1 MNTYKCLKKQSLSE
15 KELSIVPLRDDDKFL
30 IMKWRNDQMYHLR
43 QNVKLTKKN
52 QTDYFENVISKLFL
66 MDKPT
71 QLLFSYLED
80 DACIGYGG
88 LVNISW
94 LDKRAEMSFLLNTEL
109 KSNQINYRNYLSTF
123 INFIKKIIFKELNFN
138 KLYTET
144 YSFREHHIKILEDND
159 FKEEA
164 VLKEHILNQEDKKFY
179 NSIFHS
185 IFKNNHE
192 E

>member
-1 MNTYKCLKKQSLSE
+1 MNTYKCLKQQSLSE

-52 QTDYFENVISKLFL
+52 QIDYFENIISKIFL

-71 QLLFSYLED
+71 QLLFSYLEN

-94 LDKRAEMSFLLNTEL
+94 FDKRAEMSFLLNTEL
-109 KSNQINYRNYLSTF
+109 KSNQINYSNYLSTF
-123 INFIKKIIFKELNFN
+123 INFIKKIIFKELDFN

-144 YSFREHHIKILEDND
+144 YSFREQHIKILEDND
-159 FKEEA
+159 FIEEG
-164 VLKEHILNQEDKKFY
+164 VLKEHIFNQENKKFY

-185 IFKNNHE
+185 ILKNNYE